1 MSCIKAKQSLEEVKN
16 IFKCNKSVASSIS
29 TYIEYRCM
37 CLFFALRRNMK
48 KIKVN
53 LYIDGMCVKSVKRP
67 EGSKFTHEIYKVWI
81 IGHKD
86 IFNKHIVKMSLKPM
100 QIIDTDD
107 KSIDLNCVVYGG
119 VNID

>member
-1 MSCIKAKQSLEEVKN
+1 MYVS
-16 IFKCNKSVASSIS
+16 
-29 TYIEYRCM
+29 
-37 CLFFALRRNMK
+37 FFALRRNMK

-86 IFNKHIVKMSLKPM
+86 IFNKHIAKMSLKPM